1 MLFRSF
7 TLLEIFVNMK
17 LKEIL
22 SALHQWAPPALQ
34 EGYDNSGLLV
44 GSPEQEVTQLLVS
57 LDCTEAVVQ
66 EAIARGCQA
75 VVSHHPIVFGGM
87 KRFTGANYVE
97 RTVMQAIKHDIAL
110 VALHTNLDNVPSGVN
125 HKLAEVIG
133 IKNPRILSPRKNDL
147 CKIVTFVP
155 KEHAPAV
162 REAMFAA
169 GAGTVGA
176 YDHCSFNSEGY
187 GTFRASHGSNPFV
200 GGLNQDHFEEEEKI
214 ETICPQYL
222 KERVVAA
229 LIAVHPYEEVAYDII
244 PLLNTWSNVGAGMIG
259 EVPEQATLEFLQ
271 QLKEKLNIPVL
282 RHTKLLKERV
292 SKVAICGGSGFFLLP
307 NAISAGADIFITS
320 DVKYHQFF
328 DAEEKIVLVDAGHY
342 ETEQFTS
349 LLIRDFLVEK
359 FPKFAVLLSEVKTNP
374 VNYL

>member
-1 MLFRSF
+1 
-7 TLLEIFVNMK
+7 MK
-17 LKEIL
+17 LKEIIA
-22 SALHQWAPPALQ
+22 ALHQWAPPALQ

-66 EAIARGCQA
+66 EAINRGYQA

-97 RTVMQAIKHDIAL
+97 RTVMLAIKHDIAL
-110 VALHTNLDNVPSGVN
+110 VALHTNLDNVSSGVN
-125 HKLAEVIG
+125 QKLAEVLG
-133 IKNPRILSPRKNDL
+133 LKNTRVLSPKREAL
-147 CKIVTFVP
+147 CKLVTFVP
-155 KEHAPAV
+155 TDHSAAV
-162 REAMFAA
+162 REAMFRA
-169 GAGTVGA
+169 GAGSIGA

-187 GTFRASHGSNPFV
+187 GTFRASEGTNPYVGS
-200 GGLNQDHFEEEEKI
+200 LNQDHREAEERVEVVL
-214 ETICPQYL
+214 PAFL
-222 KERVVAA
+222 KEMVVAA
-229 LIAVHPYEEVAYDII
+229 LLADHPYEEVAYDIY
-244 PLLNTWSNVGAGMIG
+244 PMLNEWNTVGAGMIG
-259 EVPEQATLEFLQ
+259 EVEEQEIELFLKGV
-271 QLKEKLNIPVL
+271 KERLHASVL
-282 RHTKLLKERV
+282 RHTKVLQPTVK
-292 SKVAICGGSGFFLLP
+292 KVAICGGSGFFLLP
-307 NAISAGADIFITS
+307 KAMAEGADVFITS

>member
-1 MLFRSF
+1 
-7 TLLEIFVNMK
+7 MK

-22 SALHQWAPPALQ
+22 AALHQWAPPPLQ

-66 EAIARGCQA
+66 EAIVKGCEA
-75 VVSHHPIVFGGM
+75 IISHHPIVFGGM

-97 RTVMQAIKHDIAL
+97 RTVMLAIKHDIAL

-125 HKLAEVIG
+125 HKLAEVLG
-133 IKNPRILSPRKNDL
+133 LKNTRILSPKRESL
-147 CKIVTFVP
+147 CKLVTFVP
-155 KEHAPAV
+155 TDHSAAV
-162 REAMFAA
+162 REAMFRA
-169 GAGTVGA
+169 GAGSIGA

-187 GTFRASHGSNPFV
+187 GTFRASEGTNPYVGS
-200 GGLNQDHFEEEEKI
+200 LNQDHREAEERVEVVLPI
-214 ETICPQYL
+214 YL
-222 KERVVAA
+222 KEQVIQA
-229 LIAVHPYEEVAYDII
+229 LVDAHLYEEVAYDIY
-244 PLLNTWSNVGAGMIG
+244 PMLNEWNTVGAGMIG
-259 EVPEQATLEFLQ
+259 EVEEQETEVFLKGV
-271 QLKEKLNIPVL
+271 KERLRASVL
-282 RHTKLLKERV
+282 RHTNVLKPTV
-292 SKVAICGGSGFFLLP
+292 KKVAICGGSGFFLLP
-307 NAISAGADIFITS
+307 KAMAEGADVFITS